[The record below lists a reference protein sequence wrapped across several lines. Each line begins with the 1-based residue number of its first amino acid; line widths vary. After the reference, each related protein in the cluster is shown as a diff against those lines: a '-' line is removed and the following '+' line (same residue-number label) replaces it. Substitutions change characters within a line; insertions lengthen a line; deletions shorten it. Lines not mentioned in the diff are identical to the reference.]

1 MRADLEIPMLSLS
14 QISLWQHIFLWEN
27 HTRVR
32 GSGLK
37 QFEKAFHCTIATH
50 SGWPDVVAA
59 VNPKDN
65 LNGSAKVVVSNLEAD
80 DDDYE
85 PTVDEI
91 FLALRKKFGGTEAKL
106 DAKAKYLKV
115 SQRPSESVANFT
127 TRFQSARIKAGKA
140 DDEQDAMHFGGALAT
155 VGNTPYDSDC
165 FVYVETVA
173 RIMKGMD
180 TSVKLR
186 SRRKAEVVEEGD
198 DGDQGKSASKL
209 AQILKRKHQKRP
221 LQEED
226 DSYEAIFMEKSSD
239 DNDVESGKFTAIV
252 RQLGA
257 SMDNI
262 YQRGRDNMSRGGDE
276 KHQRRDDG

>member
-1 MRADLEIPMLSLS
+1 
-14 QISLWQHIFLWEN
+14 
-27 HTRVR
+27 
-32 GSGLK
+32 
-37 QFEKAFHCTIATH
+37 
-50 SGWPDVVAA
+50 
-59 VNPKDN
+59 
-65 LNGSAKVVVSNLEAD
+65 
-80 DDDYE
+80 
-85 PTVDEI
+85 
-91 FLALRKKFGGTEAKL
+91 
-106 DAKAKYLKV
+106 
-115 SQRPSESVANFT
+115 
-127 TRFQSARIKAGKA
+127 
-140 DDEQDAMHFGGALAT
+140 
-155 VGNTPYDSDC
+155 
-165 FVYVETVA
+165 
-173 RIMKGMD
+173 MKGMG

-262 YQRGRDNMSRGGDE
+262 YQRGRDNMSRGGDA

>member
-37 QFEKAFHCTIATH
+37 QFEKAFRTIATH

-59 VNPKDN
+59 VNLKDN
-65 LNGSAKVVVSNLEAD
+65 LNGSAKVVVLNLEAD

-127 TRFQSARIKAGKA
+127 SFKVHG
-140 DDEQDAMHFGGALAT
+140 
-155 VGNTPYDSDC
+155 
-165 FVYVETVA
+165 
-173 RIMKGMD
+173 
-180 TSVKLR
+180 
-186 SRRKAEVVEEGD
+186 
-198 DGDQGKSASKL
+198 
-209 AQILKRKHQKRP
+209 
-221 LQEED
+221 
-226 DSYEAIFMEKSSD
+226 
-239 DNDVESGKFTAIV
+239 
-252 RQLGA
+252 
-257 SMDNI
+257 
-262 YQRGRDNMSRGGDE
+262 
-276 KHQRRDDG
+276 

>member
-1 MRADLEIPMLSLS
+1 M
-14 QISLWQHIFLWEN
+14 
-27 HTRVR
+27 
-32 GSGLK
+32 
-37 QFEKAFHCTIATH
+37 
-50 SGWPDVVAA
+50 
-59 VNPKDN
+59 
-65 LNGSAKVVVSNLEAD
+65 
-80 DDDYE
+80 
-85 PTVDEI
+85 
-91 FLALRKKFGGTEAKL
+91 
-106 DAKAKYLKV
+106 
-115 SQRPSESVANFT
+115 
-127 TRFQSARIKAGKA
+127 
-140 DDEQDAMHFGGALAT
+140 
-155 VGNTPYDSDC
+155 GNTPYDSDC

-173 RIMKGMD
+173 RIMKGID

-262 YQRGRDNMSRGGDE
+262 YQRGRDNMSRGGDA